1 MFYFEA
7 ETTLK
12 ELVLQRRR
20 WLNGTTAGYLW
31 LLGQP
36 GLYAGMW
43 GGHALSWLVFT
54 LCLLQLLV
62 FTIVLCLPGLLAY
75 SSFLAFS

>member
-12 ELVLQRRR
+12 EFVLQRRR

-31 LLGQP
+31 LLRQGS
-36 GLYAGMW
+36 LYEGM
-43 GGHALSWLVFT
+43 GIGRPLSWLVFV
-54 LCLLQLLV
+54 LCIVQLLV
-62 FTIVLCLPGLLAY
+62 FTVVLCLPGLLGYSAY
-75 SSFLAFS
+75 VAFK